1 MSNKNYAVEKT
12 RETAGADERSPS
24 KSQYFSWIN
33 STNEGSNE
41 AQSIANLNYF
51 KWLRDTY
58 GMQLDIYAWDAGN
71 LDGSAGTYQTLDSEK
86 IKKQYPN
93 GYAPIGKLASEID
106 TKLGVWCG
114 PDGFGNTPEE
124 AKARQELMISL
135 CRDHN
140 FGLFKMDAVC
150 SGLREE
156 KQDYFIEMMKECR
169 KYSPE
174 LILLNHRLKFG
185 KGEPYSTTFLLGGQ
199 ETYVD
204 VHLSNH
210 KCAPHHRE
218 AMFHRAPP
226 PNLTR
231 LTEDHGVCIS
241 SCIDYFEDDLIYQAF
256 NRCLI
261 LAPEIYG
268 NPWFMRDEEHARLA
282 RIYNLHRT
290 YRDILVDGMLLPE
303 TYGKCYPISRGNED
317 VRMIVSGNDNWEAKT
332 IYININ
338 EEIGLKRSDGEYV
351 VSIHH
356 PYEKHIGKFRYG
368 DRVPVEIAP
377 FRAILIEVAKAE
389 KSYPML
395 TNCAYEVLH
404 ETGGVPDKVK
414 IYEVTGKI
422 EKLVG
427 GVAGKAPEALCGIE
441 CFDNTE
447 GYPINLRYEWERPE
461 IPENIEEIF
470 ETSQFVMTNDSLEI
484 REILRSGDTEIP
496 EVQAA
501 RDAFFAQDTYKLR
514 GVECAN
520 AFDGNDDTFF
530 GCLVS
535 PYGSRSTFGN
545 GGLRVDFGK
554 VYEADSVMIEF
565 FSLEGPDIRE
575 IRAQNIVTTA
585 DISENLADWK
595 TVPVDEIKNVRHEDM
610 PTVRQN
616 VHNIVTTAGKR
627 RQITYEVNGSIRYLR
642 LDRPL
647 SRIYKIALIK
657 DGKEIALENP
667 KALNLL
673 PSFRDR
679 KVCGYS
685 TTKVS
690 IPAELRHDNS
700 FLSIAIAGEHGI
712 EGVYAVAELD
722 GKLYGCPDRAV
733 SYPANSWECLASA
746 HDSDYTYYLPVT
758 PEMKGREV
766 KIHILEMTEACA
778 SLPVDIYL
786 CEAHDERDGIVIKL

>member
-1 MSNKNYAVEKT
+1 MNNKNYTVEKT

-41 AQSIANLNYF
+41 AQSLANLNYF

-86 IKKQYPN
+86 IKKQYPS

-174 LILLNHRLKFG
+174 LILLNHRLRFG

-241 SCIDYFEDDLIYQAF
+241 SCVDYFEDDLIYQAF

-290 YRDILVDGMLLPE
+290 YRDILVDGILLPE

-317 VRMIVSGNDNWEAKT
+317 VRMIVSGNDSWEAKT

-338 EEIGLKRSDGEYV
+338 EEIGLTRGDGEYV
-351 VSIHH
+351 ISIHH

-395 TNCAYEVLH
+395 TNCSYEVLH
-404 ETGGVPDKVK
+404 EVNNVPDKVK

-427 GVAGKAPEALCGIE
+427 GVIGEAPASLSDVAE
-441 CFDNTE
+441 FNNTE
-447 GYPINLRYEWERPE
+447 GYPVALDTEWSHAELPS
-461 IPENIEEIF
+461 NIEQLF
-470 ETSQFVMTNDSLEI
+470 ETAQFAMDNDSLEI
-484 REILRSGDTEIP
+484 REIRRSGETEIP
-496 EVQAA
+496 QVKAA
-501 RDAFFAQDTYKLR
+501 RDEFFAQDTYKLR
-514 GVECAN
+514 GLESRL

-535 PYGSRSTFGN
+535 PYLGRNTIN
-545 GGLRVDFGK
+545 GGSLRVDFGK
-554 VYEADSVMIEF
+554 EYDADSVMIEF
-565 FSLEGPDIRE
+565 FSVENENIRE
-575 IRAQNIVTTA
+575 IPKQNIETTA
-585 DISENLADWK
+585 AASTDLGDWK
-595 TVPVDEIKNVRHEDM
+595 KIYLDELKTVSNSTM
-610 PTVRQN
+610 PMVVNR
-616 VHNIVTTAGKR
+616 VHNIVPVNGKR
-627 RQITYEVNGSIRYLR
+627 KQVTYEVGGKLRYFR
-642 LDRPL
+642 LDKPL

-657 DGKEIALENP
+657 DGAEIALESP
-667 KALNLL
+667 RALNLL
-673 PSFRDR
+673 PSYNN
-679 KVCGYS
+679 VNVAGYRTS
-685 TTKVS
+685 TVTV
-690 IPAELRHDNS
+690 PADAKS
-700 FLSIAIAGEHGI
+700 CTFIAIGMEGEHGR
-712 EGVYAVAELD
+712 EGFYVVSEID
-722 GKLYGCPDRAV
+722 GKLYGCPDRAS
-733 SYPANSWECLASA
+733 SYPVNSWECSA
-746 HDSDYTYYLPVT
+746 ADADSSYTYYLPVT
-758 PEMKGREV
+758 EEMKGREV
-766 KIHILEMTEACA
+766 KLHLIEMTDNCA
-778 SLPVDIYL
+778 ELPVVTYL
-786 CEAHDERDGIVIKL
+786 CEDHSERDGLVTEF